1 MEIVSCHILM
11 LNHNPECYTSPKHY
25 YIYLGLTLL
34 STTEDTH
41 RDEKMVNKEA
51 HCKINMSE
59 RELVRVCACAWVGVF
74 ISSICLSWKICLLF
88 FFLNAALF
96 YFSDLARQMRSG
108 QTISCRNCIKCSI
121 CGVRGHWSFHV
132 LSSHTKKTFFFP
144 PLSCHEWL

>member
-59 RELVRVCACAWVGVF
+59 RELVRVCAWVGGCF
-74 ISSICLSWKICLLF
+74 YI
-88 FFLNAALF
+88 LNM
-96 YFSDLARQMRSG
+96 S
-108 QTISCRNCIKCSI
+108 
-121 CGVRGHWSFHV
+121 V
-132 LSSHTKKTFFFP
+132 LKNMSTFFFFKCRII
-144 PLSCHEWL
+144 LFF

>member
-1 MEIVSCHILM
+1 M

-59 RELVRVCACAWVGVF
+59 RELVRVCACVGGWVFLYPQYV
-74 ISSICLSWKICLLF
+74 CPEKYVYF
-88 FFLNAALF
+88 FFF
-96 YFSDLARQMRSG
+96 
-108 QTISCRNCIKCSI
+108 
-121 CGVRGHWSFHV
+121 
-132 LSSHTKKTFFFP
+132 
-144 PLSCHEWL
+144 